1 MGKYEPLSRLLSRR
15 DSRTVRMSFS
25 EIETQLGFKLP
36 RSAYEYEAWWS
47 NNETGHSH
55 ARAWL
60 EPGWRTEDVD
70 LLGKKVTFAR
80 VPAGP
85 AVNRSRSDPFG
96 CMAGTVTVLPGT
108 DLTAPAEPQWNAEK
122 GLLLNE

>member
-1 MGKYEPLSRLLSRR
+1 MGKYEPLSQLLSRR
-15 DSRTVRMSFS
+15 ESRTVRMSFA
-25 EIETQLGFKLP
+25 EIEKQLGFKLP

-47 NNETGHSH
+47 NNKTGHSH

-60 EPGWRTEDVD
+60 EAGWRTEDVD
-70 LLGKKVTFAR
+70 IAGKKVTFAR
-80 VPAGP
+80 VPAP
-85 AVNRSRSDPFG
+85 SSTSKSDPFG

-108 DLTAPAEPQWNAEK
+108 DLTMPVESDWNAEK